1 MIKSRKMI
9 KYFLTVSGWTLIS
22 RIAGLIR
29 DLMMAAYLGTG
40 VIAEAFQAAFSLPNL
55 FRRFFA
61 EGAFNLAFVPLY
73 TKKLASQKDH
83 EEFASQALSTLA
95 GLLILLTLISQ
106 LFMPYFIYAM
116 ASGFAG
122 NERFDL
128 AVELSRIIFPYVIFI
143 SITALFSG
151 ILNSHRHFMAAAA
164 APVLLNIIL
173 ILSMVLAAKM
183 NWNIGITL
191 SWGAF
196 LAGISQMGLVYFAV
210 RSLGIKLT
218 LQLPKLT
225 PDIKKLFILAV
236 PAILTGGVVQ
246 INLLVGRQVAS
257 YFEGAFAWLY
267 YADRLYQLPLGVVG
281 IAIGIVLL
289 PELSRTLINKNINEG
304 QNAFNRALE
313 FSLLLTI
320 PSAIALIIIPVSL
333 ISVLFERGM
342 FTKTDSI
349 STAHALA
356 IYGLGLPAFV
366 LQKVLQPLYFAREDT
381 KSPFRFAI
389 FAMILNVSLAIIL
402 SFYFGFLSAAIG
414 TTVSSW
420 AMIFLLWSGCRGM
433 GQATKIDFRL
443 KKNLPLIITSSIL
456 MGIIIYLV
464 QLILINNLNAPNI
477 RYFSLFILIFSGI
490 ISYIFFINLFGVISK
505 KDIRKFIK
513 K

>member
-1 MIKSRKMI
+1 M
-9 KYFLTVSGWTLIS
+9 
-22 RIAGLIR
+22 
-29 DLMMAAYLGTG
+29 
-40 VIAEAFQAAFSLPNL
+40 
-55 FRRFFA
+55 
-61 EGAFNLAFVPLY
+61 
-73 TKKLASQKDH
+73 
-83 EEFASQALSTLA
+83 
-95 GLLILLTLISQ
+95 
-106 LFMPYFIYAM
+106 
-116 ASGFAG
+116 
-122 NERFDL
+122 
-128 AVELSRIIFPYVIFI
+128 
-143 SITALFSG
+143 
-151 ILNSHRHFMAAAA
+151 
-164 APVLLNIIL
+164 
-173 ILSMVLAAKM
+173 
-183 NWNIGITL
+183 
-191 SWGAF
+191 
-196 LAGISQMGLVYFAV
+196 
-210 RSLGIKLT
+210 
-218 LQLPKLT
+218 
-225 PDIKKLFILAV
+225 
-236 PAILTGGVVQ
+236 
-246 INLLVGRQVAS
+246 LVGRQVAS

-420 AMIFLLWSGCRGM
+420 AMICLLYTSE
-433 GQATKIDFRL
+433 
-443 KKNLPLIITSSIL
+443 LPTNRE
-456 MGIIIYLV
+456 V
-464 QLILINNLNAPNI
+464 
-477 RYFSLFILIFSGI
+477 
-490 ISYIFFINLFGVISK
+490 
-505 KDIRKFIK
+505 
-513 K
+513 